1 MSDAP
6 DAQPKLTSPF
16 EMIGGEEVAR
26 KIATRFYDH
35 MDAEEPALA
44 KLHKLDE
51 AGRVSQITRDRFTLF
66 LIQWLGGATTYSE
79 RYGHPRL
86 RMRHAHV
93 QVDVPMRDAWL
104 RCMMKALDD
113 AGVNGGVRA
122 LLDMRFTDIA
132 DFMRNVP
139 E

>member
-6 DAQPKLTSPF
+6 DAQPKMPSPF
-16 EMIGGEEVAR
+16 EMIGGEAVAR
-26 KIATRFYDH
+26 KIASSFYDR

-44 KLHKLDE
+44 KLHKLDA
-51 AGRVSQITRDRFTLF
+51 AGRVSSTTRERFTLF
-66 LIQWLGGATTYSE
+66 LIQWLGGAGTYSE
-79 RYGHPRL
+79 LYGHPRL

-93 QVDVPMRDAWL
+93 QVDVAMRDAWL

-113 AGVNGGVRA
+113 AGVTGDVRA

>member
-1 MSDAP
+1 MP
-6 DAQPKLTSPF
+6 SPF
-16 EMIGGEEVAR
+16 EMIGGEAVAR
-26 KIATRFYDH
+26 KIASSFYDR

-44 KLHKLDE
+44 KLHKLDA
-51 AGRVSQITRDRFTLF
+51 AGRVSSTTRERFTLF
-66 LIQWLGGATTYSE
+66 LIQWLGGAGTYSE
-79 RYGHPRL
+79 LYGHPRL

-93 QVDVPMRDAWL
+93 QVDVAMRDAWL

-113 AGVNGGVRA
+113 AGVTGDVRA